1 MHYSFPDA
9 KAFPEIH
16 AKWVENVNKYTPYEF
31 VPKPGSRL
39 CSEHFGPN
47 MIEEGRQRVVL
58 KPFAIP
64 TIFPNLQVCALNNCN
79 LASQGLNTSED

>member
-1 MHYSFPDA
+1 MHCSFPDA

-64 TIFPNLQVCALNNCN
+64 TIFPNLQVCALNNC
-79 LASQGLNTSED
+79 